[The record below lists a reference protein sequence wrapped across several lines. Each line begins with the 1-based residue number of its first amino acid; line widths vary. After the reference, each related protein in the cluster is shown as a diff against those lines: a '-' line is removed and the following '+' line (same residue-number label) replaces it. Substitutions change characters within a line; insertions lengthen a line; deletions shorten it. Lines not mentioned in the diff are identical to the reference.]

1 MRTMEQQQQGRHN
14 KRKMIRGVAVLIL
27 CVISIF
33 SVDNF
38 LQSAESDD
46 RPIGRRF
53 LLVESLITMSPWA
66 YRNLVDINESPN
78 ASDET
83 AMFWHIPKSGGT
95 TVKRVYQCMGRTLA
109 HRFGVSPKFG
119 HEEKDELV
127 VFTPADKEF
136 SLVNVDTT
144 VKQGILR
151 AKELGLVPSRA
162 ADLIFT
168 MEPGF
173 AGEQLYDENNRGRLL
188 TLFRHPVDRVVSK
201 FYYLAVAD
209 WERGYTPELA
219 NTSLV
224 DWIQDPD
231 RRPDDNLYVRK
242 LVGKLFVQELDEQD
256 LNLAK
261 EILRQ
266 RAVVGLLSELKES
279 IRRFNVV
286 LGIDD
291 TLERNRR
298 CMNRFFQVSE
308 DDEGVSK
315 LTNSNPHP
323 TFNKGAREYD
333 LIAEKESFDME
344 LYAYIEQLFNNDQ
357 KEIFDSYPVFSGNYL
372 KPKDV
377 DAYFPSQ

>member
-1 MRTMEQQQQGRHN
+1 
-14 KRKMIRGVAVLIL
+14 MIFK
-27 CVISIF
+27 S
-33 SVDNF
+33 NF
-38 LQSAESDD
+38 
-46 RPIGRRF
+46 
-53 LLVESLITMSPWA
+53 SLICSCT
-66 YRNLVDINESPN
+66 Y
-78 ASDET
+78 
-83 AMFWHIPKSGGT
+83 
-95 TVKRVYQCMGRTLA
+95 
-109 HRFGVSPKFG
+109 
-119 HEEKDELV
+119 
-127 VFTPADKEF
+127 
-136 SLVNVDTT
+136 
-144 VKQGILR
+144 
-151 AKELGLVPSRA
+151 
-162 ADLIFT
+162 
-168 MEPGF
+168 
-173 AGEQLYDENNRGRLL
+173 LL
-188 TLFRHPVDRVVSK
+188 SK

-242 LVGKLFVQELDEQD
+242 LVGKLFVHELDEQD

-323 TFNKGAREYD
+323 TVRY
-333 LIAEKESFDME
+333 
-344 LYAYIEQLFNNDQ
+344 
-357 KEIFDSYPVFSGNYL
+357 
-372 KPKDV
+372 
-377 DAYFPSQ
+377 